1 MRNLYCIVS
10 AFVASL
16 GSDAELI
23 FALKVAPRVLVMCS
37 YFCVSDEFF
46 FFSYLLSFCSFQP
59 YAFLKKKNLS
69 LLLMSATSVRVMSL
83 LFFFLLSFSYLLYG
97 AKIRVEFYLYFLK
110 ERKNKKNVCEV
121 VSFE

>member
-59 YAFLKKKNLS
+59 YAFFLKKSLS
-69 LLLMSATSVRVMSL
+69 FTNVSNVGQGDVAVVLFFT
-83 LFFFLLSFSYLLYG
+83 FFFLPTLWRQDSCRILFIL
-97 AKIRVEFYLYFLK
+97 F
-110 ERKNKKNVCEV
+110 ERKKKQKECM
-121 VSFE
+121 